1 MIGTIS
7 CGVEK
12 GVWKDDDSFPPP
24 SDYPACFQGSPKYGQ
39 YKDYLF
45 INVNRTSC
53 IKFLFDKIFEHI
65 RNKMRFDNQ

>member
-24 SDYPACFQGSPKYGQ
+24 SDYPECFQGDPKYGQ

-45 INVNRTSC
+45 VNVNITFMLNFYS
-53 IKFLFDKIFEHI
+53 I
-65 RNKMRFDNQ
+65 Q